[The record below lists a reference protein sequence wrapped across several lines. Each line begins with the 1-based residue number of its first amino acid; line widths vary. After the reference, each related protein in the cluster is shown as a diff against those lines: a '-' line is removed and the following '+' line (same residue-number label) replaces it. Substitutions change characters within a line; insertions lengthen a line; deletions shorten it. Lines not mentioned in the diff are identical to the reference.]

1 MAESNKRRSFYIPRV
16 GDERPSKPKPPVEI
30 ETEEEVKERK
40 FVAENFVSPYYG
52 RNVKDENVYPYVK
65 YNNDG
70 SQYESLRDRRLR
82 SDEESK
88 RKYGHKYYEF
98 SQVIQSNQTLKSGEA
113 YSPSLDERNPESTR
127 DYEEVR
133 SYDNDRR
140 YESPRTRENTRNY
153 EEVRGYDNNR
163 YYEEDNPEV
172 DYSTYE
178 EPNNEELDY
187 YEEIAIERTPEP
199 PKPRQ
204 VAPQR
209 VINEQPK
216 EKAKTEEVIEIDTM
230 KVPIIKNYKFPQ
242 INLLKKGRGN
252 LATDTE
258 SINLQRKIIDNT
270 LRDFKIGAQVVHYS
284 KGPTVTQFEVKVDPG
299 VNVDRVKSVAKNLQM
314 NLAVRSIRIQAP
326 IPGKAAVGIEVPNK
340 KTDLVLFG
348 DLLDNSDFINDG
360 NPLNVV
366 LGLDL
371 SGKPIYAD
379 IGQMPHGLIAGAT
392 GSGKSVC
399 INAMIISMLYKAH
412 PDDLKMI
419 LIDPKVVEFSS
430 YEDIPHLAT
439 PIITDPKLATASLR
453 WAVEEME
460 NRYQLFKHSRVRDIK
475 TYNEVAAKNPRGRK
489 LPYIVI
495 IIDELADLMSV
506 ASSDVEDYIR
516 RIAQKARAAG
526 IHLIVATQRPS
537 TDIIKGTIKAN
548 IPTRI
553 AFAVSSQVDSIT
565 ILDKSG
571 AEKLLGRGDML
582 FNDGIQERRVQ
593 GAYISFEEIV
603 EITNYIR
610 DRHEPNFIFTEDELK
625 EKALASVG
633 PSSSDY
639 DATFD
644 EYFPVVARFIVENDS
659 ASINRV
665 QKTFSIGF
673 NRAQAIMSA
682 LETLGVVS
690 ENLGS
695 RPREVLVTL
704 EELEEILADI

>member
-1 MAESNKRRSFYIPRV
+1 MAEKNRKKSFYIPRV
-16 GDERPSKPKPPVEI
+16 GEDKQSQPKPRIEI
-30 ETEEEVKERK
+30 KEEAEERK

-65 YNNDG
+65 FDNDG
-70 SQYESLRDRRLR
+70 SQYESLRDRRLK
-82 SDEESK
+82 SDEESR

-98 SQVIQSNQTLKSGEA
+98 SQVIQSNRTLKNPGN
-113 YSPSLDERNPESTR
+113 SPEVDE
-127 DYEEVR
+127 
-133 SYDNDRR
+133 
-140 YESPRTRENTRNY
+140 
-153 EEVRGYDNNR
+153 R
-163 YYEEDNPEV
+163 YYEEERPKVNQR
-172 DYSTYE
+172 YYE
-178 EPNNEELDY
+178 EEFPEDNYTVYEESDSGEDLDY
-187 YEEIAIERTPEP
+187 YEEVSIEPTPEVIVPRRPAPAPVNP
-199 PKPRQ
+199 P
-204 VAPQR
+204 VAER
-209 VINEQPK
+209 PK
-216 EKAKTEEVIEIDTM
+216 ERNTSEVFEIDSI
-230 KVPIIKNYKFPQ
+230 KVPGIKNYKFPLV
-242 INLLKKGRGN
+242 NLLRKGRGN
-252 LATDTE
+252 VASDTE

-270 LRDFKIGAQVVHYS
+270 LKDFKIGAQVVHYS

-348 DLLDNSDFINDG
+348 DLLDNPEFLNDG

-412 PDDLKMI
+412 PDDLRMI

-460 NRYQLFKHSRVRDIK
+460 NRYQLFKHFRVRDIK
-475 TYNEVAAKNPRGRK
+475 SYNEQATKSSRGKK
-489 LPYIVI
+489 LPYLVI

-553 AFAVSSQVDSIT
+553 AFMVSSQVDSIT

-610 DRHEPNFIFTEDELK
+610 DRHQPNFIFSEEELK

-633 PSSSDY
+633 PSSSEY
-639 DATFD
+639 DATYD
-644 EYFPVVARFIVENDS
+644 EYFPEIARFIVENDS
-659 ASINRV
+659 ASINRI

-704 EELEEILADI
+704 DELESILADM